1 MAGEPVSATRASV
14 LGQAGKSGEESF
26 DAGHGNRYLARTLG
40 NAVAG
45 AGRTQT
51 FLGARY
57 RRLARR
63 RGNKRAVVAVGRSM
77 LVVIWHLLSDPNL
90 EFVDLGVDYY
100 ELRANDPARKKREY
114 IRHLEALG
122 YKVSLE
128 PAA

>member
-1 MAGEPVSATRASV
+1 MSATRASV